1 MFVRA
6 DGSVLAAGGDQQSIG
21 AFVVRLLGAGGGA
34 SPGVLGI
41 TAQSVISTAE
51 GGDVVVNVRRTGG
64 ADGSVSVAYRTTEDP
79 AGSTAGR
86 ATAGEDFGNTLG
98 LLTWGDGDVAEQQI
112 RVPIMSDNSVERPET
127 FRVTLSD
134 NQDGAGLGT
143 SGVTIAIA
151 ADGGPFGQLN
161 FGQNVYEVPEI
172 AISRT
177 AVIRGYYSSG
187 AVSVTLTPI
196 AGTATADADFVAA
209 PITLTWADGELGTKF
224 ADFRIV
230 NDSLEEPIEDFSVQM
245 SNPTGGALL
254 GPQSTARVTI
264 RANDQ
269 LPPNVVRGSV
279 DGGGGAF
286 DFLSLLLLGLLR
298 TMRRVIAGSSAIERP

>member
-1 MFVRA
+1 
-6 DGSVLAAGGDQQSIG
+6 
-21 AFVVRLLGAGGGA
+21 
-34 SPGVLGI
+34 
-41 TAQSVISTAE
+41 
-51 GGDVVVNVRRTGG
+51 
-64 ADGSVSVAYRTTEDP
+64 
-79 AGSTAGR
+79 
-86 ATAGEDFGNTLG
+86 
-98 LLTWGDGDVAEQQI
+98 VAEQQI

-230 NDSLEEPIEDFSVQM
+230 NDALEEPIEEFTVQL
-245 SNPTGGALL
+245 SNPAGGAVL